1 MLHHNIQA
9 EQLGGETQA
18 TGVSAITVSRCC
30 YGNILY
36 TVDMLKGENIDNL
49 LESILA
55 QAELLDLKAD
65 YSGPVGA
72 VVVESKMTR
81 GLG

>member
-1 MLHHNIQA
+1 MLHHNVQV
-9 EQLGGETQA
+9 EQLGGDTQA

-36 TVDMLKGENIDNL
+36 TVDTLKGENIDNL

-55 QAELLDLKAD
+55 QAELLDLKAN
-65 YSGPVGA
+65 YSGPVEA
-72 VVVESKMTR
+72 VVVESKMTK

>member
-1 MLHHNIQA
+1 MWLVVIV
-9 EQLGGETQA
+9 QL
-18 TGVSAITVSRCC
+18 
-30 YGNILY
+30 L
-36 TVDMLKGENIDNL
+36 LKGENIDNL

-65 YSGPVGA
+65 YSGPVEA

>member
-1 MLHHNIQA
+1 MIV
-9 EQLGGETQA
+9 QL
-18 TGVSAITVSRCC
+18 
-30 YGNILY
+30 L
-36 TVDMLKGENIDNL
+36 LKGENIDNL

-65 YSGPVGA
+65 YSGPVEA

>member
-1 MLHHNIQA
+1 MFLSISLLLQ
-9 EQLGGETQA
+9 
-18 TGVSAITVSRCC
+18 
-30 YGNILY
+30 
-36 TVDMLKGENIDNL
+36 GENIDNL

-65 YSGPVGA
+65 YSGPVKA
-72 VVVESKMTR
+72 VVVESKITK